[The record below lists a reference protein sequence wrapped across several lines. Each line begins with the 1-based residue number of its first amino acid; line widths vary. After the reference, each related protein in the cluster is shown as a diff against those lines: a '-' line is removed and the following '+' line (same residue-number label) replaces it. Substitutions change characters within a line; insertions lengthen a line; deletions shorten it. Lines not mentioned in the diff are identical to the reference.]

1 LCDYVFSKKGRG
13 KTGKDHRRQHYQ
25 RINTMEAGIMKM
37 IGEKTAEEMIV
48 VITTVSAAA
57 LAAAVREGRYGHLIR
72 MDIKSG

>member
-1 LCDYVFSKKGRG
+1 VTTYFQKKGRG

-48 VITTVSAAA
+48 VITRVLNLT
-57 LAAAVREGRYGHLIR
+57 
-72 MDIKSG
+72 